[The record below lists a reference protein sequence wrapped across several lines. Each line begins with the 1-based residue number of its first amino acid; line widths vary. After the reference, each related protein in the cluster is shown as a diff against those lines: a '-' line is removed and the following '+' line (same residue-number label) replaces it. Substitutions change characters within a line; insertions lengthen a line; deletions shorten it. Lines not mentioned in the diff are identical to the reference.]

1 MRIETAVSLCEGKY
15 KMRRTGFEKRAVKC
29 ATLDLRQ
36 VSAGQPDSSFHYK
49 ILNILLMLTI
59 SSGLV
64 LITQL

>member
-1 MRIETAVSLCEGKY
+1 MH
-15 KMRRTGFEKRAVKC
+15 RTGFEKRAVKC
-29 ATLDLRQ
+29 ATLDLKQ